1 MSEKKLREQ
10 TLKQNI
16 CILICDHSPCKY
28 SYDCFI
34 DSKCPSAKKTDSII
48 SLFKE
53 YVKGKELTFEKARE
67 ISVDVLG
74 IDCVRKI
81 GEENSIICYKIGQIQ
96 KATVLATISKV
107 MEGL

>member
-34 DSKCPSAKKTDSII
+34 DSKCPSAKMTDSII

-53 YVKGKELTFEKARE
+53 YVKG
-67 ISVDVLG
+67 I
-74 IDCVRKI
+74 
-81 GEENSIICYKIGQIQ
+81 ENPYQENIESDLSEGFVE
-96 KATVLATISKV
+96 AMDKV
-107 MEGL
+107 MEGLE